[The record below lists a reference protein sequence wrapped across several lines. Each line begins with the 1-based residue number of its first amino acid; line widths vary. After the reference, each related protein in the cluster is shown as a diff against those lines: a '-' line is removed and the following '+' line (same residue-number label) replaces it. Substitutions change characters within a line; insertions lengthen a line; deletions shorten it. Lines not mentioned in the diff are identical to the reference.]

1 MINNFPFFRLPFYPY
16 SRNYPRNLYY
26 KTNPNTENINT
37 PSVSQPT
44 KHTENINMLNASQST
59 KHTESDKNGNRDRD
73 RNRYKNEYKNRDD
86 SHIRESSIKEK
97 KSSKYSSIGP
107 ILINTDGFSNKEE
120 PILEFSGLKLYL
132 DDLIIL
138 SILYFLYK
146 EDVKDDVLFILLIL
160 LLIS

>member
-16 SRNYPRNLYY
+16 SRNYPGNLYY

-37 PSVSQPT
+37 PNISEPT
-44 KHTENINMLNASQST
+44 KHTENVNMLNVSQST
-59 KHTESDKNGNRDRD
+59 KHSETDKNGD
-73 RNRYKNEYKNRDD
+73 RNRYK
-86 SHIRESSIKEK
+86 KEK

-146 EDVKDDVLFILLIL
+146 EDVKDDILFILLIL

>member
-16 SRNYPRNLYY
+16 PRNYPGNLYY
-26 KTNPNTENINT
+26 KANPNTENVNALNA
-37 PSVSQPT
+37 SQPT
-44 KHTENINMLNASQST
+44 KHTETN
-59 KHTESDKNGNRDRD
+59 KNGDR
-73 RNRYKNEYKNRDD
+73 NEYKNRDD

-146 EDVKDDVLFILLIL
+146 EDVKDDILFILLIL